1 MKAEAVICS
10 SLISWNLAQ
19 CLGHSIYLFIAH
31 VTDFTVQDT
40 GRFPLPDMET
50 FSLDIH
56 NHHCSLQKCF
66 KYNLEDC
73 VIVHWIQ
80 EQKLEVLLTFLFHL
94 KINKKSSFANNI
106 SIVEYLQN
114 LERNIHIFEVYAQ
127 KYFTD

>member
-19 CLGHSIYLFIAH
+19 CLGHSIYLFFAH
-31 VTDFTVQDT
+31 VIDFTVQDT

-73 VIVHWIQ
+73 VIVHWAQ
-80 EQKLEVLLTFLFHL
+80 EHSNRNSYIYLSFIKKL
-94 KINKKSSFANNI
+94 SFAKI
-106 SIVEYLQN
+106 RLIVFTL
-114 LERNIHIFEVYAQ
+114 IFT
-127 KYFTD
+127 KSCKKCTRI